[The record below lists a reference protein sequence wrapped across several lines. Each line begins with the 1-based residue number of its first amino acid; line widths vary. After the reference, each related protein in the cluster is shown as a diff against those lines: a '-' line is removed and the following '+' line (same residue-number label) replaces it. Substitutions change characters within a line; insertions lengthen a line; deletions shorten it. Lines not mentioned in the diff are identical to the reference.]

1 MDETGLM
8 VMLDGPSEGGNT
20 DILYNIYSYYMASS
34 ASGQDE
40 LNRALWLATRAGKM
54 EPSCPLRTTRC
65 IPQIK
70 FTKSHIIN
78 PLLTKFVRSRWLD
91 IGLVFFCEFINTQKK
106 NLANIQPSLPRTWS
120 ITHTQR
126 PAFNTMSMRLLRR
139 YVGAR
144 VLITLG
150 RCGDQHGFRE
160 KIECMSTE
168 KPSYAGNLV
177 TWQLSDHVMIWWKFI
192 SITARIVYL
201 LQPCGTLTS
210 PMATSFTWFSL
221 INSSTP
227 SRSCDIIRARE
238 SRRFDDNYYL
248 ITLSQAEKLMSVTIL
263 MIPEARCFITPGTY
277 FQRFHLKPATGEN
290 RCLPCQ
296 NLPLTA
302 DYFLCIFTQ
311 SIKKIHQFTVVS

>member
-1 MDETGLM
+1 
-8 VMLDGPSEGGNT
+8 
-20 DILYNIYSYYMASS
+20 MA
-34 ASGQDE
+34 GY
-40 LNRALWLATRAGKM
+40 W
-54 EPSCPLRTTRC
+54 PC
-65 IPQIK
+65 
-70 FTKSHIIN
+70 
-78 PLLTKFVRSRWLD
+78 
-91 IGLVFFCEFINTQKK
+91 FFCEFINTQKK

-160 KIECMSTE
+160 KIECMSTG

>member
-1 MDETGLM
+1 MIGYPSRQ
-8 VMLDGPSEGGNT
+8 DGA
-20 DILYNIYSYYMASS
+20 ILPAQDYPLYPANKIHQKPYNKSFVDQVCSVKMA
-34 ASGQDE
+34 GY
-40 LNRALWLATRAGKM
+40 W
-54 EPSCPLRTTRC
+54 PC
-65 IPQIK
+65 
-70 FTKSHIIN
+70 
-78 PLLTKFVRSRWLD
+78 
-91 IGLVFFCEFINTQKK
+91 FFCEFINTQKK

-160 KIECMSTE
+160 KIECMSTG

-227 SRSCDIIRARE
+227 SRSCKIRAR
-238 SRRFDDNYYL
+238 
-248 ITLSQAEKLMSVTIL
+248 
-263 MIPEARCFITPGTY
+263 
-277 FQRFHLKPATGEN
+277 
-290 RCLPCQ
+290 
-296 NLPLTA
+296 
-302 DYFLCIFTQ
+302 
-311 SIKKIHQFTVVS
+311 